1 MPYSG
6 SQVTQLRPAG
16 HAQAKPAG
24 SFAGKEEAEVVIVLD
39 DGAAWFIVMKAAR
52 MIR

>member
-1 MPYSG
+1 MAYSG

-24 SFAGKEEAEVVIVLD
+24 SFVGKEEAEVVIVPD
-39 DGAAWFIVMKAAR
+39 DGAWYVIYKAAR
-52 MIR
+52 IVR

>member
-1 MPYSG
+1 MAFSG
-6 SQVTQLRPAG
+6 NEIGQPKPSG
-16 HAQAKPAG
+16 HPQGIKHSFTAKT
-24 SFAGKEEAEVVIVLD
+24 EAEVVVVLD